1 VILFAGVDWLSSW
14 DCFAAIFIS
23 FFADDKINVR
33 AAAATA
39 ARDHNI
45 NNWVD
50 CSIDTSLA

>member
-1 VILFAGVDWLSSW
+1 MIFFAGVDWLRSW

-45 NNWVD
+45 NNRVG

>member
-1 VILFAGVDWLSSW
+1 VIFFAGFDWLRSC

-45 NNWVD
+45 NNWVG

>member
-1 VILFAGVDWLSSW
+1 MIFFAGVDWLRSW

-33 AAAATA
+33 AAPATA

-45 NNWVD
+45 NNWVG

>member
-1 VILFAGVDWLSSW
+1 VIFFAGVDWLRRW

-33 AAAATA
+33 AAAGTA

-45 NNWVD
+45 NN
-50 CSIDTSLA
+50 

>member
-1 VILFAGVDWLSSW
+1 VIFFAGVDWLRRW

-33 AAAATA
+33 AATATA

-45 NNWVD
+45 NHWVGS
-50 CSIDTSLA
+50 SIDTSLA

>member
-1 VILFAGVDWLSSW
+1 VIFFAGVYWLRSW
-14 DCFAAIFIS
+14 DCFAAKFNS

-45 NNWVD
+45 NNWVG
-50 CSIDTSLA
+50 CSNDTSLA

>member
-1 VILFAGVDWLSSW
+1 VIFFAGVIRLRRW
-14 DCFAAIFIS
+14 DCFAGIFIS

-45 NNWVD
+45 NNWVG

>member
-1 VILFAGVDWLSSW
+1 MIFFAGVVWLRRW

-33 AAAATA
+33 PAAATA

-45 NNWVD
+45 NNWVG
-50 CSIDTSLA
+50 CSIGTSLA